1 MTDQLAILFYTFLGC
16 VGLVAVAV
24 LCGVVLMKPKPSAES
39 GAPVTAGD
47 PQATVIDDAHSR
59 TIGQLAPKDAHTMG
73 PLLDSGVLDGAAT
86 VRELSVLRGGRVLLR
101 ISVELTPLT
110 ASARR

>member
-1 MTDQLAILFYTFLGC
+1 MA
-16 VGLVAVAV
+16 
-24 LCGVVLMKPKPSAES
+24 
-39 GAPVTAGD
+39 
-47 PQATVIDDAHSR
+47 
-59 TIGQLAPKDAHTMG
+59 

-86 VRELSVLRGGRVLLR
+86 VHELRMLQSGRVLLR